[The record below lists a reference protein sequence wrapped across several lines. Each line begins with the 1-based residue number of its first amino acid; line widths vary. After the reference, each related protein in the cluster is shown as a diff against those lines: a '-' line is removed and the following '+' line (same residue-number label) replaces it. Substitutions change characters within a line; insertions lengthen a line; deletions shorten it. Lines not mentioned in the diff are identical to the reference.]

1 MAEGAG
7 PAALVSGES
16 SERIKRT
23 EEPRED
29 SAMKEEAASGQ
40 PIKADSSCEASA
52 PSKEKNDS
60 LPAAVLEK
68 AEALKAEGNELFKQ
82 HQFSEAVAK
91 YSAAID
97 AVDSASVDPRQT
109 QLHVYLCNRAF
120 AHLKMENFGATFMLL
135 FGIMKLAH
143 QTPEKSR
150 SPLFCNKSSNSF
162 AAQERQE
169 GPTLLLL
176 INREANRWSPWFS
189 CIAGV
194 SVSSGSAIM
203 DAERA
208 LELSPQFSKG
218 YYRRGTGY
226 FCLGNLKAAQR
237 DFERVSQ
244 LRGGKDADALARLN
258 ECKKQLRAQAFAAA
272 IRTKQ
277 TTPTYKQ
284 VQAEGLEQ
292 LFPVPSDY
300 AGPKYKKGKVDAE
313 FLLSLRTWLENPE
326 NRLHPQFAY
335 AMAID
340 FIQVLEPLPSLVNLQ
355 VPPDK
360 EITVCGDV
368 HGQFYD
374 LLNIFSINGMPSED
388 NPYLFNGD
396 IVDRGSFSVE
406 VVLMLVACKL
416 AYPNHMHITRGNH
429 ETSEMNAMYG
439 FKGEML
445 AKYDE
450 RLYQIFSEAFRLL
463 PLAFVINDKAFVVH
477 GGLSRLKDVTLEDI
491 RKIDRNKEPGSDV
504 LMTDLLWS
512 DPSPLPGLT
521 PSKRGV
527 ACQFGADITEAFLKT
542 NNLGFVI
549 RSHEMKEEGY
559 EVEHNGKL
567 ITVFSA
573 PNYCDEMGNKGAFI
587 RLQGSVMEPKYHQF
601 TAVKHPRGPAM
612 QYANR
617 MLTFM

>member
-1 MAEGAG
+1 MAGGAN
-7 PAALVSGES
+7 SGGMNGDPTES
-16 SERIKRT
+16 MGQNKRQNKDGAMAVDGGNSCPPT
-23 EEPRED
+23 ACADVTPNRESD
-29 SAMKEEAASGQ
+29 
-40 PIKADSSCEASA
+40 
-52 PSKEKNDS
+52 ND
-60 LPAAVLEK
+60 AEITAVLEK
-68 AEALKAEGNELFKQ
+68 ADALKAEGNELFKQ
-82 HQFSEAVAK
+82 HQFSEAVTK

-97 AVDSASVDPRQT
+97 AVDASTVNPRQT

-120 AHLKMENFGATFMLL
+120 AHLRMENFG
-135 FGIMKLAH
+135 LA
-143 QTPEKSR
+143 
-150 SPLFCNKSSNSF
+150 
-162 AAQERQE
+162 
-169 GPTLLLL
+169 
-176 INREANRWSPWFS
+176 I
-189 CIAGV
+189 I
-194 SVSSGSAIM
+194 

-208 LELSPQFSKG
+208 LELNPHFSKG

-237 DFERVSQ
+237 DFERVCQ
-244 LRGGKDADALARLN
+244 LRGCKDADAVSRLN

-277 TTPTYKQ
+277 TIPTYKQ
-284 VQAEGLEQ
+284 VIAEGVEK

-300 AGPKYKKGKVDAE
+300 AGPVYKKGKVDAQ
-313 FLLSLRTWLENPE
+313 FLRSLWDWLKTPE
-326 NRLHPQFAY
+326 NRLHPQYAY
-335 AMAID
+335 AMAVD
-340 FIQVLEPLPSLVNLQ
+340 FIELLEPLPSLVNLE
-355 VPPDK
+355 VPPDQ

-374 LLNIFSINGMPSED
+374 LLNIFTINGLPSED

-416 AYPNHMHITRGNH
+416 AYPHHMHITRGNH

-445 AKYDE
+445 SKYDE

-463 PLAFVINDKAFVVH
+463 PLAFVINNKAFVVH
-477 GGLSRLKDVTLEDI
+477 GGLSRRENVTLDDI

-512 DPSPLPGLT
+512 DPSPVPGLT

-527 ACQFGADITEAFLKT
+527 ACQFGPDITEAFLKT
-542 NNLGFVI
+542 NNLSFVI

-559 EVEHNGKL
+559 EVEHDGKL

-573 PNYCDEMGNKGAFI
+573 PNYCDEMGNRGAFI
-587 RLQGSVMEPKYHQF
+587 RLKGSVMVPKFHQF
-601 TAVKHPRGPAM
+601 TAVEHPPGPAM

-617 MLTFM
+617 MLSFM

>member
-1 MAEGAG
+1 MAGSEGSAG
-7 PAALVSGES
+7 MS
-16 SERIKRT
+16 
-23 EEPRED
+23 ED
-29 SAMKEEAASGQ
+29 SAEFMGHKEKLKEDSTMAVDGGAQALACDCGEAAQARG
-40 PIKADSSCEASA
+40 
-52 PSKEKNDS
+52 KNDS
-60 LPAAVLEK
+60 SPPAAVLEK
-68 AEALKAEGNELFKQ
+68 ADALKAEGNEHFKK
-82 HQFSEAVAK
+82 HQFSEALAK

-97 AVDSASVDPRQT
+97 TIDSAPVDPRQT

-120 AHLKMENFGATFMLL
+120 AHLKLENL
-135 FGIMKLAH
+135 
-143 QTPEKSR
+143 
-150 SPLFCNKSSNSF
+150 
-162 AAQERQE
+162 
-169 GPTLLLL
+169 
-176 INREANRWSPWFS
+176 
-189 CIAGV
+189 
-194 SVSSGSAIM
+194 GSAIM

-208 LELSPQFSKG
+208 LELNPQFSKG

-237 DFERVSQ
+237 DFERVCQ

-284 VQAEGLEQ
+284 VLAEGLQ
-292 LFPVPSDY
+292 KLFPVSSDY
-300 AGPKYKKGKVDAE
+300 SGPVYKKGQADAE
-313 FLLSLRTWLENPE
+313 FLNSLRTWLENPD
-326 NRLHPQFAY
+326 NRLHPHFAY

-340 FIQVLEPLPSLVNLQ
+340 FIELLEPLPSLVNLE
-355 VPPDK
+355 VPPDD

-374 LLNIFSINGMPSED
+374 LLNIFSINGMPSPE

-416 AYPNHMHITRGNH
+416 AYPQHMHITRGNH

-439 FKGEML
+439 FKGEMV

-463 PLAFVINDKAFVVH
+463 PLAFVINNKAFVVH
-477 GGLSRLKDVTLEDI
+477 GGLSRQKDVTLDDI
-491 RKIDRNKEPGSDV
+491 RKIDRNKEPGSDA

-527 ACQFGADITEAFLKT
+527 ACQFGSDITEAFLKA

-587 RLQGSVMEPKYHQF
+587 RLKGSVMEPKYHQF

-617 MLTFM
+617 MLSFM

>member
-1 MAEGAG
+1 MAEGA
-7 PAALVSGES
+7 
-16 SERIKRT
+16 
-23 EEPRED
+23 D
-29 SAMKEEAASGQ
+29 SAGMTGETTEPVEQNEVHKTQSAMVANGDGSFPASDAGDASQ
-40 PIKADSSCEASA
+40 GVNKNNGNNIHSAVLGKAD
-52 PSKEKNDS
+52 
-60 LPAAVLEK
+60 V
-68 AEALKAEGNELFKQ
+68 LKAEGNELFKQ

-91 YSAAID
+91 YSAAVDMI
-97 AVDSASVDPRQT
+97 DSADVDPRQT

-120 AHLKMENFGATFMLL
+120 AHLKMENFG
-135 FGIMKLAH
+135 
-143 QTPEKSR
+143 
-150 SPLFCNKSSNSF
+150 
-162 AAQERQE
+162 
-169 GPTLLLL
+169 
-176 INREANRWSPWFS
+176 
-189 CIAGV
+189 
-194 SVSSGSAIM
+194 SAIM

-208 LELSPQFSKG
+208 LEVNPQFSKG

-237 DFERVSQ
+237 DFERVCQ

-258 ECKKQLRAQAFAAA
+258 ECKKQLRARAFAAA

-277 TTPTYKQ
+277 TIPTSKQ
-284 VQAEGLEQ
+284 VIAEGLEK
-292 LFPVPSDY
+292 LFPVPADY
-300 AGPKYKKGKVDAE
+300 SGPVYKKGKVDAA
-313 FLLSLRTWLENPE
+313 FLNSLRTWLESQD

-335 AMAID
+335 AMAVD
-340 FIQVLEPLPSLVNLQ
+340 FIEVLEPLPSLVNLE
-355 VPPDK
+355 VPPEK

-374 LLNIFSINGMPSED
+374 LLNIFTINGMPSEE

-416 AYPNHMHITRGNH
+416 AYPQHMHITRGNH

-439 FKGEML
+439 FKGEMIN
-445 AKYDE
+445 KYDE
-450 RLYQIFSEAFRLL
+450 RLYQIFCEAFRLL
-463 PLAFVINDKAFVVH
+463 PLAFVVNNKAFVVH
-477 GGLSRLKDVTLEDI
+477 GGLSQLENVTLDDI
-491 RKIDRNKEPGSDV
+491 RKIDRNKEPGADV

-527 ACQFGADITEAFLKT
+527 ACQFGPDITEAFLKA
-542 NNLGFVI
+542 NNLSFVI

-559 EVEHNGKL
+559 EVEHDGKL

-587 RLQGSVMEPKYHQF
+587 RLKGSVMEPKFHQF
-601 TAVKHPRGPAM
+601 TAVKHPFGPAM

-617 MLTFM
+617 VLSFM

>member
-1 MAEGAG
+1 MAEG
-7 PAALVSGES
+7 
-16 SERIKRT
+16 T
-23 EEPRED
+23 D
-29 SAMKEEAASGQ
+29 SAGISGNT
-40 PIKADSSCEASA
+40 ADSLDKEGAKRRDSEMAVDGRTSCPTKDDGDVAECDG
-52 PSKEKNDS
+52 KNDAPPGCS
-60 LPAAVLEK
+60 PVEK
-68 AEALKAEGNELFKQ
+68 AEALKTEGNELFKQ
-82 HQFSEAVAK
+82 HQYAEAVSK

-97 AVDSASVDPRQT
+97 TIDESPLDPKET
-109 QLHVYLCNRAF
+109 QLHVYLCNRSF
-120 AHLKMENFGATFMLL
+120 AHLRMENFG
-135 FGIMKLAH
+135 
-143 QTPEKSR
+143 
-150 SPLFCNKSSNSF
+150 
-162 AAQERQE
+162 
-169 GPTLLLL
+169 
-176 INREANRWSPWFS
+176 
-189 CIAGV
+189 
-194 SVSSGSAIM
+194 SAII

-208 LELSPQFSKG
+208 LELNPKFSKG

-237 DFERVSQ
+237 DFERVCQ
-244 LRGGKDADALARLN
+244 LRGGKDADALSRLN

-277 TTPTYKQ
+277 TIPTSKQ
-284 VQAEGLEQ
+284 VLAEGLEK
-292 LFPVPSDY
+292 LFPVTADY
-300 AGPKYKKGKVDAE
+300 TGPVYEKGKVDAK
-313 FLLSLRTWLENPE
+313 FLESLCSWLRSPE
-326 NRLHPQFAY
+326 NRLHPQYAY
-335 AMAID
+335 AMAVD
-340 FIQVLEPLPSLVNLQ
+340 FIDILEPLPSLVNLEI
-355 VPPDK
+355 PADK

-374 LLNIFSINGMPSED
+374 LMHIFEINGMPSED

-406 VVLMLVACKL
+406 VLLTMVACKL

-445 AKYDE
+445 YKYDE

-463 PLAFVINDKAFVVH
+463 PLAFVVNNKAFVVH
-477 GGLSRLKDVTLEDI
+477 GGLSRQKDVTLDDI

-512 DPSPLPGLT
+512 DPSDAPGLT

-527 ACQFGADITEAFLKT
+527 ACQFGPDITAKFLKD
-542 NNLGFVI
+542 NNLSFVI

-559 EVEHNGKL
+559 QVDHDGKL

-587 RLQGSVMEPKYHQF
+587 RLNGSEMKPKFHQF
-601 TAVKHPRGPAM
+601 TAVSHPPGPAM
-612 QYANR
+612 KYANP
-617 MLTFM
+617 MLSLI

>member
-1 MAEGAG
+1 M
-7 PAALVSGES
+7 SGETIVS
-16 SERIKRT
+16 VEQSEAEKKQ
-23 EEPRED
+23 
-29 SAMKEEAASGQ
+29 SAMAVDGDASCHA
-40 PIKADSSCEASA
+40 ADSGDAA
-52 PSKEKNDS
+52 QHGSKNNDDNAHIA
-60 LPAAVLEK
+60 LLEK
-68 AEALKAEGNELFKQ
+68 ADALKVEGNELFKQ
-82 HQFSEAVAK
+82 HQFSEAVIK

-97 AVDSASVDPRQT
+97 AIDGAHVDPRQA

-120 AHLKMENFGATFMLL
+120 AHLRMENF
-135 FGIMKLAH
+135 
-143 QTPEKSR
+143 
-150 SPLFCNKSSNSF
+150 
-162 AAQERQE
+162 
-169 GPTLLLL
+169 
-176 INREANRWSPWFS
+176 
-189 CIAGV
+189 
-194 SVSSGSAIM
+194 GSAIM

-208 LELSPQFSKG
+208 LELNPHFSKG

-237 DFERVSQ
+237 DFERVWQ

-277 TTPTYKQ
+277 TIPTSRQ
-284 VQAEGLEQ
+284 VVAEGLEK
-292 LFPVPSDY
+292 LFPVPADY
-300 AGPKYKKGKVDAE
+300 LGPVYKKGKADAA
-313 FLLSLRTWLENPE
+313 FLNSLRTWLENPN

-335 AMAID
+335 AMAVD
-340 FIQVLEPLPSLVNLQ
+340 FIELLEPLPSLVNLE
-355 VPPDK
+355 VPPEK

-374 LLNIFSINGMPSED
+374 LLNIFTINGMPSDD

-416 AYPNHMHITRGNH
+416 AYPQHMHITRGNH

-439 FKGEML
+439 FKGEMVT
-445 AKYDE
+445 KYDE

-463 PLAFVINDKAFVVH
+463 PLAFVINNKAFVVH
-477 GGLSRLKDVTLEDI
+477 GGLSGRENVMLDDI

-527 ACQFGADITEAFLKT
+527 SCQFGPDITEAFLKA
-542 NNLGFVI
+542 NNLSFVI

-559 EVEHNGKL
+559 EVEHGGKL

-587 RLQGSVMEPKYHQF
+587 RLKGSDMKPKFRQF
-601 TAVKHPRGPAM
+601 TAVEHPRGPAM

-617 MLTFM
+617 MLSFM

>member
-1 MAEGAG
+1 M
-7 PAALVSGES
+7 VSGAILVDMQGDS
-16 SERIKRT
+16 KKSVKKSGKR
-23 EEPRED
+23 EAED
-29 SAMKEEAASGQ
+29 GMAVDGRVSCPATDVGNGAQGQ
-40 PIKADSSCEASA
+40 AGNTNSTS
-52 PSKEKNDS
+52 
-60 LPAAVLEK
+60 AVLEK
-68 AEALKAEGNELFKQ
+68 ADALKVEGNELFKQ
-82 HQFSEAVAK
+82 HQFSEAIMK

-97 AVDSASVDPRQT
+97 LIDGASVDPHQT

-120 AHLKMENFGATFMLL
+120 AHLRMENFG
-135 FGIMKLAH
+135 
-143 QTPEKSR
+143 
-150 SPLFCNKSSNSF
+150 
-162 AAQERQE
+162 
-169 GPTLLLL
+169 
-176 INREANRWSPWFS
+176 
-189 CIAGV
+189 
-194 SVSSGSAIM
+194 SAIL

-208 LELSPQFSKG
+208 LELNPQFSKG

-237 DFERVSQ
+237 DFERVCQ
-244 LRGGKDADALARLN
+244 LRGGKDADASARLS

-272 IRTKQ
+272 IRTKE
-277 TTPTYKQ
+277 TIPVSKQ
-284 VQAEGLEQ
+284 VIAEGLEK
-292 LFPVPSDY
+292 LFPVPNDY
-300 AGPKYKKGKVDAE
+300 SGPVYKKGEVDGE
-313 FLLSLRTWLENPE
+313 FLKSLRVWLEKPE

-335 AMAID
+335 AMAVD
-340 FIQVLEPLPSLVNLQ
+340 FIEIIESLPSLVNLE
-355 VPPDK
+355 VPPEK

-374 LLNIFSINGMPSED
+374 LINIFTINGMPSED

-416 AYPNHMHITRGNH
+416 AYPDHMHITRGNH
-429 ETSEMNAMYG
+429 ETTEMNAMYG

-463 PLAFVINDKAFVVH
+463 PLAFVVNNKAFVVH
-477 GGLSRLKDVTLEDI
+477 GGLSRQENVTLDDI

-527 ACQFGADITEAFLKT
+527 ACQFGPDITEKFLET
-542 NNLGFVI
+542 NKLSFII

-587 RLQGSVMEPKYHQF
+587 RLKGSDMEPKYHQF
-601 TAVKHPRGPAM
+601 SAVKHPPGPAM

-617 MLTFM
+617 MLNFV

>member
-1 MAEGAG
+1 MAVDGGGTCTTNE
-7 PAALVSGES
+7 SGKVAHCEV
-16 SERIKRT
+16 K
-23 EEPRED
+23 D
-29 SAMKEEAASGQ
+29 D
-40 PIKADSSCEASA
+40 KAI
-52 PSKEKNDS
+52 
-60 LPAAVLEK
+60 AAVLEK
-68 AEALKAEGNELFKQ
+68 ADAFKAEGNGYFKQ
-82 HQFSEAVAK
+82 HQYAEAVTK

-97 AVDSASVDPRQT
+97 TIDDAPVDPRET

-120 AHLKMENFGATFMLL
+120 AHLRLENFG
-135 FGIMKLAH
+135 
-143 QTPEKSR
+143 
-150 SPLFCNKSSNSF
+150 
-162 AAQERQE
+162 
-169 GPTLLLL
+169 
-176 INREANRWSPWFS
+176 
-189 CIAGV
+189 
-194 SVSSGSAIM
+194 SAII

-208 LELSPQFSKG
+208 LELNPQFSKS

-226 FCLGNLKAAQR
+226 FCLGNLKAAQH
-237 DFERVSQ
+237 FERVCQ

-272 IRTKQ
+272 IRTRQ

-284 VQAEGLEQ
+284 VVAEGLEK
-292 LFPVPSDY
+292 LFPVPADY
-300 AGPKYKKGKVDAE
+300 AGPVYKKGQVDAE
-313 FLLSLRTWLENPE
+313 FLKSLGEWLEKPG
-326 NRLHPQFAY
+326 NRLHQQYAY
-335 AMAID
+335 AMAVD
-340 FIQVLEPLPSLVNLQ
+340 FIEVLEPLPSLVNLE
-355 VPPDK
+355 VPSEK
-360 EITVCGDV
+360 EITICGDV

-374 LLNIFSINGMPSED
+374 LLNIFKINGMPSEE

-406 VVLMLVACKL
+406 VVLMMVACKL
-416 AYPNHMHITRGNH
+416 AYPDHMHITRGNH

-445 AKYDE
+445 SKYDE
-450 RLYQIFSEAFRLL
+450 RLYQIFCEAFRLL
-463 PLAFVINDKAFVVH
+463 PLAFVVNDKAFVVH
-477 GGLSRLKDVTLEDI
+477 GGLSRLENVTLEDI
-491 RKIDRNKEPGSDV
+491 RKIDRNKEPGSDI

-527 ACQFGADITEAFLKT
+527 ASQFGPDITEAFLKR
-542 NNLGFVI
+542 NNLGFII

-587 RLQGSVMEPKYHQF
+587 RLKGSVMEPQFHQF
-601 TAVKHPRGPAM
+601 TAVKHPPGPAM

-617 MLTFM
+617 MLSFM

>member
-7 PAALVSGES
+7 PTPVSSES
-16 SERIKRT
+16 SEPKERK
-23 EEPRED
+23 EKPNKD
-29 SAMKEEAASGQ
+29 SAMKEEAAGVQRPKVDPRS
-40 PIKADSSCEASA
+40 EAGA
-52 PSKEKNDS
+52 PSKENNDS
-60 LPAAVLEK
+60 VPAAVLEK
-68 AEALKAEGNELFKQ
+68 AEALKAEGNDLFKQ

-97 AVDSASVDPRQT
+97 AIDSASVDPRQT

-120 AHLKMENFGATFMLL
+120 AHLKMENFG
-135 FGIMKLAH
+135 
-143 QTPEKSR
+143 
-150 SPLFCNKSSNSF
+150 
-162 AAQERQE
+162 
-169 GPTLLLL
+169 
-176 INREANRWSPWFS
+176 
-189 CIAGV
+189 
-194 SVSSGSAIM
+194 SAIM

-208 LELSPQFSKG
+208 LELNPQFSKG
-218 YYRRGTGY
+218 YYRRGAGY

-237 DFERVSQ
+237 DFERVSK

-258 ECKKQLRAQAFAAA
+258 ECRKQLRAQAFAAA

-284 VQAEGLEQ
+284 VEAEGLEK

-300 AGPKYKKGKVDAE
+300 AGPVYKKGKVDGE
-313 FLLSLRTWLENPE
+313 FLAALRTWLENPD

-477 GGLSRLKDVTLEDI
+477 GGLSRLKDVTLDDI
-491 RKIDRNKEPGSDV
+491 RKIDRNKEPGSDGKCYLHFF

-617 MLTFM
+617 MLSFM

>member
-1 MAEGAG
+1 
-7 PAALVSGES
+7 
-16 SERIKRT
+16 
-23 EEPRED
+23 
-29 SAMKEEAASGQ
+29 MKEEAAAGQ
-40 PIKADSSCEASA
+40 PTKADSTCEASA
-52 PSKEKNDS
+52 PSKENNDS
-60 LPAAVLEK
+60 VPAEVLEK

-82 HQFSEAVAK
+82 HHFPEAVAK

-120 AHLKMENFGATFMLL
+120 AHLKMENFG
-135 FGIMKLAH
+135 
-143 QTPEKSR
+143 
-150 SPLFCNKSSNSF
+150 
-162 AAQERQE
+162 
-169 GPTLLLL
+169 
-176 INREANRWSPWFS
+176 
-189 CIAGV
+189 
-194 SVSSGSAIM
+194 SAIM

-208 LELSPQFSKG
+208 LELNPQFSKG

-258 ECKKQLRAQAFAAA
+258 ECRKQLRAQAFAAA

-277 TTPTYKQ
+277 TTPAYKQ
-284 VQAEGLEQ
+284 VQAEGLEK

-300 AGPKYKKGKVDAE
+300 AGPVYKKGKVDAE
-313 FLLSLRTWLENPE
+313 FLTSLRTWLENPE

-340 FIQVLEPLPSLVNLQ
+340 FIEVLEPLPSLVNLQ

-477 GGLSRLKDVTLEDI
+477 GGLSRLKDVTLDDI

-542 NNLGFVI
+542 NNLSFVI

-567 ITVFSA
+567 VRKIH
-573 PNYCDEMGNKGAFI
+573 EMHH
-587 RLQGSVMEPKYHQF
+587 LM
-601 TAVKHPRGPAM
+601 
-612 QYANR
+612 
-617 MLTFM
+617 